1 MSTTYFKIIKGKC
14 ITPFRSLKARILLQ
28 WCIKLQITAE
38 YYYIANDYGFTL
50 PFPSLAILSPLPTY
64 FNTWAKPSL
73 IITASYSSILPLPV
87 STPSPNQNPTS
98 SSHRVVHYI
107 LYTLSV
113 PSKCFSC
120 VPLSGIIIIT
130 ADVIYC
136 HYSLRKNI
144 HVFFIIMRL
153 AQNT

>member
-1 MSTTYFKIIKGKC
+1 M
-14 ITPFRSLKARILLQ
+14 
-28 WCIKLQITAE
+28 WCIKLLNIAE

-50 PFPSLAILSPLPTY
+50 PFPSFSTLSPLPTC

-107 LYTLSV
+107 LYTLS
-113 PSKCFSC
+113 PKCFSC

-130 ADVIYC
+130 ADVIYYT
-136 HYSLRKNI
+136 YSLRKNI

-153 AQNT
+153 TQNTSLKAAKCLLNEWFHPSENKLDDKK